1 LTPTPAIEAE
11 DLRFRYGERAAL
23 DGVSF
28 AVEAGH
34 IYGLLGP
41 NGGGKTTLFRILA
54 TLLPPASGAARVFG
68 LDVAREPH
76 AVRRRIGVV
85 FQSRSLDG
93 KLTPL
98 ENLRHQGHLYGLRG
112 RSLRERARESL
123 ERVGLADRA
132 TDLVETLSGG
142 LARRAEL
149 AKGLLHRPDLLLLDE
164 PSAGLDPGGRRDLWR
179 YLTSLREAA
188 GVTVL
193 VTTHLLEEA
202 ERCDRLGILDRGRL
216 VVQGTPDQL
225 KKNIGGDVIVL
236 GARDPEDLRR
246 RIEER
251 FSIPAAVVDAT
262 VRLERE
268 RGHQF
273 AAQLVEAFPG
283 QIDSVSVSKPTLEDV
298 FIHETGHRFWERQ
311 S

>member
-1 LTPTPAIEAE
+1 MTPTPAIEAE